1 MLWLLDPSSDE
12 PLYTQLVSQVHV
24 ALARGELKPGERLPT
39 ARDLAESLDLNMHT
53 VLHAYQKLREDGVVE
68 LRRGKGAVIVQNAP
82 HSHTAVK
89 KSLTAFA
96 NAART
101 AGLSPD
107 AAVILLKQ
115 EMAA

>member
-1 MLWLLDPSSDE
+1 MLWLLDPASDE

-24 ALARGELKPGERLPT
+24 ALAKGELKPGERLPT
-39 ARDLAESLDLNMHT
+39 AKDLAESLDLNMHT

-68 LRRGKGAVIVQNAP
+68 LRRGRGAVIVQNAP
-82 HSHTAVK
+82 HTQPSIKRT
-89 KSLTAFA
+89 LQAFA
-96 NAART
+96 KAARA

-107 AAVILLKQ
+107 AAVTLLKQ